1 MIEWSKGCIR
11 LERSYHMS
19 RVSKINRQ
27 TKETDIKLRLDIDGT
42 GVYDICTGIGFFD
55 HMLTHIA
62 KHGFMNLDVTCEG
75 DLDVDCHHTIEDI
88 GIVIGKAI
96 KEAVGDKVG
105 IKRYGSAI
113 IPMDETLVLCALD
126 LSGRPYLNFDVTLTT
141 NRLGTMDTEM
151 VEEFFRAVAMN
162 AEMNLHIKLLDGKN
176 NHHIVEGIFKSFG
189 NALDQAT
196 IVDPRITGPLSTKGV
211 L

>member
-1 MIEWSKGCIR
+1 MFFGQCI
-11 LERSYHMS
+11 
-19 RVSKINRQ
+19 K
-27 TKETDIKLRLDIDGT
+27 K
-42 GVYDICTGIGFFD
+42 
-55 HMLTHIA
+55 
-62 KHGFMNLDVTCEG
+62 
-75 DLDVDCHHTIEDI
+75 
-88 GIVIGKAI
+88 
-96 KEAVGDKVG
+96 AVGDKIG

-126 LSGRPYLNFDVTLTT
+126 LSGRPYLNFDAPLTT
-141 NRLGTMDTEM
+141 PRLGDMDTEM

-176 NHHIVEGIFKSFG
+176 NHHIVEGIFKAFG

-196 IVDPRITGPLSTKGV
+196 LVDSRIKGALSTKGM

>member
-1 MIEWSKGCIR
+1 
-11 LERSYHMS
+11 MS
-19 RVSKINRQ
+19 RESKITRKTN
-27 TKETDIKLRLDIDGT
+27 ETDISFQFNIDGC
-42 GVYDICTGIGFFD
+42 GEYMIDTGIGFFD
-55 HMLTHIA
+55 HMMTHIA
-62 KHGFMNLDVTCEG
+62 KHGLFKLDIQCTG
-75 DLDVDCHHTIEDI
+75 DLQVDCHHTIEDI
-88 GIVIGKAI
+88 GIVFGQCI
-96 KEAVGDKVG
+96 KKAVGDKIG

-126 LSGRPYLNFDVTLTT
+126 LSGRPYLNFDAPLTT
-141 NRLGTMDTEM
+141 PRLGDMDTEM

-176 NHHIVEGIFKSFG
+176 NHHIVEGIFKAFG

-196 IVDPRITGPLSTKGV
+196 LVDSRIKGALSTKGM